1 MKTEIYISVKDLIKE
16 CIRKIW
22 IIIVAMVVFGILLA
36 GFRYVK
42 DKKNIANTTVAE
54 STEKVDVE
62 KIVDDLESDD
72 YNQVM
77 TYVDLTNYRD
87 QNRVYTADAKLMK
100 INPYKV
106 DTVLLQYYVN
116 AEDENTRKDMAAAYL
131 SYISGG
137 SLAAD
142 VVTDNDLEDSSSDI
156 QELIQCD
163 ATGLTTGTS
172 FYTENTNT
180 INMYVYG
187 VDEQD
192 AKDIASY
199 VKESMDAYSQK
210 LSAVAPHTL
219 TLFEEQYS
227 VTCATKL
234 VSLKNDRFGNLIT
247 YNDRTTSYEGLLS
260 DKQKESAQKIVSAQK
275 ENDELE
281 DNDETGK
288 TAKKDETPKAS
299 ISKKYLVVGAFLGLV
314 LAVVII
320 VLRYMFDPTIKT
332 SKDLQMFYGTNFIGD
347 VAQADGA
354 LLAENPNLS
363 KIVLQKH
370 ADAVREMDRMA
381 TENEAAIKEVV
392 DAVEKKGIVADI
404 IGDILTDADA
414 VQTLEAKSNVV
425 LVEAVRKSK
434 YEDFNQEKAL
444 CESLDAQLLGYI
456 AITK

>member
-36 GFRYVK
+36 GFRYAK

-62 KIVDDLESDD
+62 KIVDDLERDD

-87 QNRVYTADAKLMK
+87 QNRLYTADAKLMK

-142 VVTDNDLEDSSSDI
+142 VVENNDLEDSSSDI

-163 ATGLTTGTS
+163 ATGLTTGTA

-210 LSAVAPHTL
+210 LSAVAQHTL

-234 VSLKNDRFGNLIT
+234 VSLKNDRFGNLMT

-281 DNDETGK
+281 DSNETGK

-354 LLAENPNLS
+354 LLAAS
-363 KIVLQKH
+363 KIINMCSNRQIKKVLIAGK
-370 ADAVREMDRMA
+370 MA
-381 TENEAAIKEVV
+381 TENEASIKEVV